1 MINVIETATR
11 GDRTYHLADTPLG
24 RIVFYE
30 FDDYTQWRNLTQ
42 ADVLWSLKPTEEFRQ
57 IFGAKPVETIAS
69 KRLTGFS
76 RDKITVKCDGDTY
89 WLAEKS
95 KPDGYLYEIPATLLR
110 TFPRKEYP
118 DMTFPYTRYHIA
130 SVRELDYLT
139 IERLKTDEVMRY
151 NGSYLDH
158 SPHVVSRIVDEV
170 YKYVR
175 EVNK

>member
-1 MINVIETATR
+1 MINVIETTTR

-24 RIVFYE
+24 RIIFYDFGE
-30 FDDYTQWRNLTQ
+30 LTQWRNLTQ
-42 ADVLWSLKPTEEFRQ
+42 ADVLWSITPTEDFIQ
-57 IFGAKPVETIAS
+57 IFGVKSVETFAS

-76 RDKITVKCDGDTY
+76 RDKVAVKCGGDTY
-89 WLAEKS
+89 WLAEKA

-118 DMTFPYTRYHIA
+118 NMTFPYTRYHIA

-139 IERLKTDEVMRY
+139 IERLKTEEVMRY

-158 SPHVVSRIVDEV
+158 SPYVVSRIVDEV
-170 YKYVR
+170 YNYVR
-175 EVNK
+175 ETIR